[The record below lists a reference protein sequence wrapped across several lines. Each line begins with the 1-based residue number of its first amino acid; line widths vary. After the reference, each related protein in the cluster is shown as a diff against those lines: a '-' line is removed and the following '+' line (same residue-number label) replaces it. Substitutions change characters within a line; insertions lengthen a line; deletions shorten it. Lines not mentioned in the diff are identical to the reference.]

1 MKNFRQYVEDQVDKE
16 MPQIFFSKLSTI
28 NLSHQIFNP
37 KFLPQIF
44 RPNLQMQKNITKSQL
59 RYVGGES

>member
-1 MKNFRQYVEDQVDKE
+1 MEDQVDKE

-28 NLSHQIFNP
+28 NLSHQIFKP
-37 KFLPQIF
+37 KFLPQI
-44 RPNLQMQKNITKSQL
+44 NLQMQKNITKSQL

>member
-28 NLSHQIFNP
+28 NLSHQIFKP
-37 KFLPQIF
+37 KFLPQI
-44 RPNLQMQKNITKSQL
+44 NLQMQKNITKSQL